1 MAENTRLKD
10 LDANV
15 KKILDLM
22 EKRDLSYTERFEKLE
37 LAIHNVSKQQ
47 AFGGSN
53 STSSSSFQVRNIKI
67 DFPKFDGTNILQWIF
82 KAEQFF
88 EYYNTPELH
97 RFTIVAIYLEK
108 DVVSWFQ
115 MMQKNNPFQS
125 WDGFTKALTLEFGP
139 SPYECPRSA
148 FFKLSQLGSVNDYYV
163 EFTALANRITGVT
176 ADAILDCFLSGL
188 KLEIRRDV
196 LAQSP
201 NSILKVV
208 SLAKLFEDKYN
219 PNSKP
224 HFSSSYP
231 KTYSTKTTAH
241 PHPNLNTL
249 PPLLPPPNMK
259 PFSQPFKPST
269 VKHIT
274 PTEMQIRREKGLC
287 YTCDAKFTPTH
298 NCPNKQYLLLQYEE
312 PEDPP
317 DPTQPTATPT
327 HTTTDHNL
335 DHHLSL
341 NALTGSHGLGTMRF

>member
-231 KTYSTKTTAH
+231 KTYSTKTTTH
-241 PHPNLNTL
+241 PHLNPNTL

-274 PTEMQIRREKGLC
+274 PAEMQIRREKGLC
-287 YTCDAKFTPTH
+287 YT
-298 NCPNKQYLLLQYEE
+298 L
-312 PEDPP
+312 
-317 DPTQPTATPT
+317 
-327 HTTTDHNL
+327 
-335 DHHLSL
+335 
-341 NALTGSHGLGTMRF
+341 

>member
-1 MAENTRLKD
+1 
-10 LDANV
+10 
-15 KKILDLM
+15 
-22 EKRDLSYTERFEKLE
+22 
-37 LAIHNVSKQQ
+37 
-47 AFGGSN
+47 
-53 STSSSSFQVRNIKI
+53 
-67 DFPKFDGTNILQWIF
+67 
-82 KAEQFF
+82 
-88 EYYNTPELH
+88 
-97 RFTIVAIYLEK
+97 
-108 DVVSWFQ
+108 
-115 MMQKNNPFQS
+115 
-125 WDGFTKALTLEFGP
+125 
-139 SPYECPRSA
+139 
-148 FFKLSQLGSVNDYYV
+148 LGSVNDYYV

-176 ADAILDCFLSGL
+176 VDAILECFLSGF

-201 NSILKVV
+201 NSILKAV

-219 PNSKP
+219 PNSKH